1 MPNIKG
7 RKKLLKARTR
17 ISQGLKMKQVQIIR
31 NASIIIFLLGAIF
44 FLTNFLNS
52 KKAVAIKE
60 KAKNELVSPPTK
72 NQLITNGTRFENE
85 THSTKGGGQNS
96 SYRIGYVNLTNKGI
110 LYISSGTTLASEGS
124 FFTASSGNTENNGN
138 LYLKG
143 DWNNDGTYTKDN
155 GKVIFWD
162 VDDQYIDG
170 LGNLDFYNMEINK
183 SPGTVSMNSDMTVS
197 NNLNLL
203 NGKIDLNL
211 HSLTI
216 SNSATSGITYTN
228 GFLLSENVE
237 NSSKVKWNIG
247 TTTGSHVIPFGTG
260 SDVVIPLTLNLTSG
274 NIGTVTASTY
284 ATLANNTP
292 YPISPDSVLHL
303 RDNNF
308 NDNSA
313 NLVDR
318 FWQIDKTGPSGTL
331 TVTFT
336 YAPGEEPANGET
348 SLVGQLYYVANKG
361 WLAPFSSQTSNAAA
375 NTVTTPGISN
385 FGPFAIS
392 KSSSPL
398 PVELLD
404 FSIKMNDKNEVDL
417 IWSTTV
423 EINNDYFTIQ
433 RSTDLVHIEE
443 IKQVPGGGNSTKLI
457 NYRAEDNP
465 PYTGDIYYRIKQ
477 TDFDGTTKNSD
488 WRHVYVK
495 DKTSPEEFS
504 IHKVYP
510 NPFSDGFKVE
520 YFMDKEADVTMQLFN
535 ELGQVLFSEIVH
547 AGEGLNSYSYSDK
560 GSINLGVY
568 YFQISC
574 EGKSKSIKLVKKN

>member
-1 MPNIKG
+1 MSKSKKN
-7 RKKLLKARTR
+7 KKLLKNRSR
-17 ISQGLKMKQVQIIR
+17 ISQGLKLKQVQIIR
-31 NASIIIFLLGAIF
+31 NASIIIFLLGAAL
-44 FLTNFLNS
+44 FLTTFFKS
-52 KKAVAIKE
+52 KNAVAVKE
-60 KAKNELVSPPTK
+60 KAKNELVSPVTK
-72 NQLITNGTRFENE
+72 NQFVTNGTRFENE
-85 THSTKGGGQNS
+85 THSTNGSSQNS

-110 LYISSGTTLASEGS
+110 LYISSGTTMASEGS
-124 FFTASSGNTENNGN
+124 FITGASGNTENNGN
-138 LYLKG
+138 IYIKG

-162 VDDQYIDG
+162 VDDQFIDG
-170 LGNLDFYNMEINK
+170 LGNLDFYNVEINK
-183 SPGTVSMNSDMTVS
+183 SPGTVSMNSDITVS

-203 NGKIDLNL
+203 NGRIDLNL
-211 HSLTI
+211 HTLTI
-216 SNSATSGITYTN
+216 SNSLANAITYTN
-228 GFLLSENVE
+228 GYLLSENVE
-237 NSSKVKWNIG
+237 NSSKLKWNIG
-247 TTTGSHVIPFGTG
+247 TTTGSHIIPFGTG
-260 SDVVIPLTLNLTSG
+260 SDVSIPLTLNLTAG
-274 NIGTVTASTY
+274 NIGVVTTSTY
-284 ATLANNTP
+284 GTTSNNMP
-292 YPISPDSVLHL
+292 YPISPDSVLHV
-303 RDNNF
+303 RDNSF

-318 FWQIDKTGPSGTL
+318 FWQINKTGPGGTL

-404 FSIKMNDKNEVDL
+404 FSIKRNKKNDIEL

-443 IKQVPGGGNSTKLI
+443 IKQVPGSGNSTKLI
-457 NYRAEDNP
+457 NYQAEDNP
-465 PYTGDIYYRIKQ
+465 TYTGDIYYRIKQ
-477 TDFDGTTKNSD
+477 TDFDGSTKNSE
-488 WRHVYVK
+488 WRHVFVK
-495 DKTSPEEFS
+495 DKTSLEEFS
-504 IHKVYP
+504 VQKVYP
-510 NPFSDGFKVE
+510 NPFSDEFQVE
-520 YFMDKEADVTMQLFN
+520 YSMDKEADVTMQLIN

-547 AGEGLNSYSYSDK
+547 AGEGQNSYLYSGI

-568 YFQISC
+568 YFQISY